1 MMSYPQPVRTYHQ
14 TLTAVQAGRG
24 AEGQMSAPRSPVR
37 TDGTTTDLTLPAHTA
52 RTHNPDLGTRNRR
65 ISPAISVLLVD
76 SALAI
81 PVIRIMVRMSSV
93 AVDCSLVHYSGLGS
107 I

>member
-1 MMSYPQPVRTYHQ
+1 
-14 TLTAVQAGRG
+14 
-24 AEGQMSAPRSPVR
+24 MSAPRSPVR

-52 RTHNPDLGTRNRR
+52 ARTHNPDLGTPGE

-76 SALAI
+76 S
-81 PVIRIMVRMSSV
+81 VVGMIRIMVRMLVRMSSV
-93 AVDCSLVHYSGLGS
+93 AVVCSPVHSPVDAGDAARRKGPPYSGLGS